1 MLCLGNDQVATSAHN
16 TYGFIFDQLF
26 VAERIRGVNGHQLA
40 FGLAHD
46 FLCYHQHVTIEQ
58 RAIWLVATRSND
70 DVTELIVWLDFA
82 DAGYTPSGETHCH
95 GATAPITVVASV
107 RATVSVF
114 MIVLVTIQRMPSCS
128 MALHKCASTSSIT
141 KTPQISA

>member
-1 MLCLGNDQVATSAHN
+1 MLCFGDDQVAAPAHDAH
-16 TYGFIFDQLF
+16 GFVFDQLF
-26 VAERIRGVNGHQLA
+26 VAERIRGVNGHELA

-46 FLCYHQHVTIEQ
+46 FLCYHQYVTIEQ
-58 RAIWLVATRSND
+58 RAIWLVATRGND
-70 DVTELIVWLDFA
+70 DVAELVVGCDFA
-82 DAGYTPSGETHCH
+82 DAGHAPGSKTHRH
-95 GATAPITVVASV
+95 GVTAPITVVASA

-128 MALHKCASTSSIT
+128 IALHKCASTSSIT